1 LIYLKDND
9 GNKKLTV
16 VLIIAGIILGGVIF
30 ALFGWIYLRKREHD
44 APLLSTEA
52 YTQVA

>member
-1 LIYLKDND
+1 LILFSDND

-30 ALFGWIYLRKREHD
+30 AIFGWIYLRKREHD
-44 APLLSTEA
+44 SPLLSTEA
-52 YTQVA
+52 YTAVA